1 MVLEGIAAQM
11 DKRLDSIE
19 RRLDAMDRRLMLI
32 ISLQITTVI
41 ALAGLVLS
49 R

>member
-11 DKRLDSIE
+11 DKRF
-19 RRLDAMDRRLMLI
+19 DAMYRRLMLI

-49 R
+49 H